1 MTSCKSAKY
10 RINFKVSM
18 KSTDIRVLLQIKL
31 NSFKWLGVS
40 LGILVVRLRNKKGQV
55 ANSFHFETSCKEALL
70 ESAVLL
76 YD

>member
-1 MTSCKSAKY
+1 
-10 RINFKVSM
+10 M

-55 ANSFHFETSCKEALL
+55 ANSFHFETSRKEALL